1 MFDVGFWELVIL
13 FGLGLMVL
21 GPERL
26 PKVAAKVGRWAG
38 QARRMATNL
47 TNQIRDEVEPF
58 ESSVKSMDK
67 GLRKDFSALRP
78 DAPGDKP
85 DAKTTAEDA
94 DDETVRT
101 VVVDDDDPAAGTD
114 SKS

>member
-1 MFDVGFWELVIL
+1 
-13 FGLGLMVL
+13 MVL

-58 ESSVKSMDK
+58 ESSVKSMDQ

-85 DAKTTAEDA
+85 AANTAAEDVDEA
-94 DDETVRT
+94 VNEGIDDDIDNDTVRT
-101 VVVDDDDPAAGTD
+101 VVVDDDEPTDGAD